1 MDPFVCLD
9 ESVAATG
16 AELFPFSGVFMFGN
30 KALKIENQQ
39 LRERLNM
46 FLQVRESLNQKMM
59 YLLLDGR
66 GRIDSANDIFLSE
79 LQSDAAFITGKLLTD
94 LVPAHLR
101 QTGHF
106 RKLQTA
112 LAQGQVYVG
121 VWQVEDRQKNQYW
134 LRAGL
139 CPVRNSAGQLDH
151 FELYASNL
159 TRTID
164 TSQQHDALISAMQRS
179 MAVIEFDMQGHV
191 LAANELFL
199 RAMGYQLADIQG
211 KHHRMFCPPDISN
224 SAEYQQFWQQLQQ
237 GQFVATRFRRVDR
250 AGREVW
256 LEASY
261 NPIPD
266 AAGRFIKVVKFATLI
281 TEQIRQ
287 EQEVAAAAAVAFE
300 TSSLTDQSARQG
312 IQVMNDT
319 VAVMNTLE
327 TQMANAVANM
337 NDLAQQSQLISAII
351 QSISS
356 IADQTNLLAL
366 NAAIEAARAGDQGRG
381 FAVVADEVRQL
392 ASRTS
397 AATVEIAAV
406 VNRNQQLSQNAVA
419 IIEDSQQQALQV
431 NGLVG
436 QARVVIDDIQSAAR
450 KVVDAVSQ
458 FANRIKTKP

>member
-1 MDPFVCLD
+1 
-9 ESVAATG
+9 
-16 AELFPFSGVFMFGN
+16 MFGN

-46 FLQVRESLNQKMM
+46 FLQVRDSLNQKMM

-66 GRIDSANDIFLSE
+66 GRIERVNDNFLGE
-79 LQSDAAFITGKLLTD
+79 LQSDAAFFQGKTLLD
-94 LVPAHLR
+94 LVPPDLR
-101 QTGHF
+101 QTGHYQ
-106 RKLQTA
+106 KLQTA

-134 LRAGL
+134 FRAGL
-139 CPVRNSAGQLDH
+139 CPVRNSNGQLDH

-164 TSQQHDALISAMQRS
+164 TSQQHDALIRAMQRS

-191 LAANELFL
+191 LHANELFL
-199 RAMGYQLADIQG
+199 RGMGYQLSDIQG
-211 KHHRMFCPPDISN
+211 KHHRLFCPPEISN

-237 GQFVATRFRRVDR
+237 GQFVAARFRRIDR
-250 AGREVW
+250 RGNDVW

-261 NPIPD
+261 NPIQN
-266 AAGRFIKVVKFATLI
+266 AAGQYVKVVKFATVI

-287 EQEVAAAAAVAFE
+287 EQEVAAAAAVAYD

-312 IQVMNDT
+312 MQVMHDT
-319 VAVMNTLE
+319 AAVMQALE
-327 TQMANAVANM
+327 TQMAAAVGNI
-337 NDLAQQSQLISAII
+337 NDLARQSQLINSII

-397 AATVEIAAV
+397 AATAEITEV
-406 VNRNQQLSQNAVA
+406 VNRNQQLSQSAVS
-419 IIEDSQQQALQV
+419 IIEGSQQQALQV
-431 NGLVG
+431 NQLVG
-436 QARVVIDDIQSAAR
+436 QARDVIHDIQSAAQ

-458 FANRIKTKP
+458 FANRIHTKN

>member
-1 MDPFVCLD
+1 
-9 ESVAATG
+9 
-16 AELFPFSGVFMFGN
+16 MFGN
-30 KALKIENQQ
+30 KALQLENQQ

-46 FLQVRESLNQKMM
+46 FLQVRDSLNQKMM
-59 YLLLDGR
+59 YLLLDAR
-66 GRIDSANDIFLSE
+66 GHVEKANDIFLSE
-79 LQSDAAFITGKLLTD
+79 MQSDATFITGKLLTD

-101 QTGHF
+101 QTAHF
-106 RKLQTA
+106 QKLQTA

-134 LRAGL
+134 FRAGL
-139 CPVRNSAGQLDH
+139 CPVRNSNGQLDH

-164 TSQQHDALISAMQRS
+164 TSQQHDALIRAMQRS

-191 LAANELFL
+191 LHANELFL
-199 RAMGYQLADIQG
+199 RGMGYQLSDIQG
-211 KHHRMFCPPDISN
+211 KHHRLFCPPEISN

-237 GQFVATRFRRVDR
+237 GQFVAARFRRIDR
-250 AGREVW
+250 RGNDVW

-261 NPIPD
+261 NPIQN
-266 AAGRFIKVVKFATLI
+266 AAGQYVKVVKFATVI

-287 EQEVAAAAAVAFE
+287 EQEVAAAAAVAYD

-312 IQVMNDT
+312 MQVMHDT
-319 VAVMNTLE
+319 AAVMQALE
-327 TQMANAVANM
+327 TQMAAAVGNI
-337 NDLAQQSQLISAII
+337 NDLARQSQLINSII

-397 AATVEIAAV
+397 AATAEITEV
-406 VNRNQQLSQNAVA
+406 VNRNQQLSQSAVS
-419 IIEDSQQQALQV
+419 IIEGSQQQALQV
-431 NGLVG
+431 NQLVG
-436 QARVVIDDIQSAAR
+436 QARDVINDIQSAAQ

-458 FANRIKTKP
+458 FANRIQSKD

>member
-1 MDPFVCLD
+1 
-9 ESVAATG
+9 
-16 AELFPFSGVFMFGN
+16 MFGN
-30 KALKIENQQ
+30 KALKLENQQ

-46 FLQVRESLNQKMM
+46 FIQVRDSLNQKMM
-59 YLLLDGR
+59 YLLLDVR
-66 GRIDSANDIFLSE
+66 GRIQSANDNFLQE
-79 LQSDAAFITGKLLTD
+79 LQSDATFFQGKTLPE
-94 LVPAHLR
+94 LVPAELR

-106 RKLQTA
+106 HKLEAA

-134 LRAGL
+134 LRVGL
-139 CPVRNSAGQLDH
+139 CPVRSSAGQLDH

-164 TSQQHDALISAMQRS
+164 TSQQHDALLRAMQRS

-191 LAANELFL
+191 LYANDLFL
-199 RAMGYQLADIQG
+199 RGMGYQLSEIQG
-211 KHHRMFCPPDISN
+211 KHHRLFCPPEISN

-237 GQFVATRFRRVDR
+237 GQFVAARFRRIDR
-250 AGREVW
+250 RGNDVW

-261 NPIPD
+261 NPIQNT
-266 AAGRFIKVVKFATLI
+266 AGQYVKVVKFATVI

-287 EQEVAAAAAVAFE
+287 EQEVAAAASVAFD
-300 TSSLTDQSARQG
+300 TSNQTDQSARQG
-312 IQVMNDT
+312 MQVMQDT
-319 VAVMNTLE
+319 SAVMQSLE
-327 TQMANAVANM
+327 TQMAAAVGNI
-337 NDLAQQSQLISAII
+337 NDLAHQSQLINSII

-397 AATVEIAAV
+397 AATAEIIEV
-406 VNRNQQLSQNAVA
+406 VSRNQQLSQHAVA

-431 NGLVG
+431 NQLVG
-436 QARVVIDDIQSAAR
+436 QVRNVINDIQCAAQ

-458 FANRIKTKP
+458 FANRLQIKG

>member
-1 MDPFVCLD
+1 
-9 ESVAATG
+9 
-16 AELFPFSGVFMFGN
+16 MFGN
-30 KALKIENQQ
+30 RALKLENQQ

-46 FLQVRESLNQKMM
+46 FLQVRDSLGQKMM
-59 YLLLDGR
+59 HLMLDAQ
-66 GRIDSANDIFLSE
+66 GRIVTANHNFLAE
-79 LQSDAAFITGKLLTD
+79 LQAETSAVTAKSLLD
-94 LVPAHLR
+94 LVPVHLR
-101 QTGHF
+101 QTDHCQ
-106 RKLQTA
+106 KLQTA
-112 LAQGQVYVG
+112 LQQGQVYVG
-121 VWQVEDRQKNQYW
+121 AWQIENQQRQQFW

-139 CPVRNSAGQLDH
+139 CPVRSHDGKIDH
-151 FELYASNL
+151 FELYANNL
-159 TRTID
+159 TRTIEN
-164 TSQQHDALISAMQRS
+164 SQQHDALIRAMQRS

-211 KHHRMFCPPDISN
+211 KHHRMFCPPEITH

-237 GQFVATRFRRVDR
+237 GQFVAARFRRVDR

-261 NPIPD
+261 NPIQN
-266 AAGRFIKVVKFATLI
+266 AMGHYVKVVKFATVI

-287 EQEVAAAAAVAFE
+287 EQEVATAASVAFD
-300 TSSLTDQSARQG
+300 TSNLTDQSARQG
-312 IQVMNDT
+312 MQVMNDT
-319 VAVMNTLE
+319 VAVMNALE
-327 TQMANAVANM
+327 TQMAKAVDNI
-337 NDLAQQSQLISAII
+337 NDLANQSQLIGAII

-406 VNRNQQLSQNAVA
+406 VNRNQQLSQSAVA
-419 IIEDSQQQALQV
+419 IIEGSQQQAMQV
-431 NGLVG
+431 NGLVS
-436 QARVVIDDIQSAAR
+436 QVRTVIDDIQLAAK

-458 FANRIKTKP
+458 FANRINTTR

>member
-1 MDPFVCLD
+1 
-9 ESVAATG
+9 
-16 AELFPFSGVFMFGN
+16 MFGN
-30 KALKIENQQ
+30 KALKLENQQ
-39 LRERLNM
+39 LRERLDM
-46 FLQVRESLNQKMM
+46 FLQVRDSLNQKMM
-59 YLLLDGR
+59 HLMLDAR
-66 GRIDSANDIFLSE
+66 GRIERANDNFLSE
-79 LQSDAAFITGKLLTD
+79 LQADAAFFQGKTLLD
-94 LVPAHLR
+94 LIPAELR
-101 QTGHF
+101 QTGHCQ
-106 RKLQTA
+106 KLQTA

-139 CPVRNSAGQLDH
+139 CPARSSNGQLDH

-164 TSQQHDALISAMQRS
+164 TSQQHDALIRAMQRS

-191 LAANELFL
+191 LHANELFL
-199 RAMGYQLADIQG
+199 RGMGYQLSDIQG
-211 KHHRMFCPPDISN
+211 KHHRLFCPPDISN
-224 SAEYQQFWQQLQQ
+224 SPEYQQFWQQLQQ
-237 GQFVATRFRRVDR
+237 GQFVAARFRRIDR
-250 AGREVW
+250 RGNEVW

-261 NPIPD
+261 NPIQN
-266 AAGRFIKVVKFATLI
+266 AAGQYVKVVKFATVI

-287 EQEVAAAAAVAFE
+287 EQEVAAAAAVAYD

-312 IQVMNDT
+312 MQVMHDT
-319 VAVMNTLE
+319 AAVMQSLE
-327 TQMANAVANM
+327 TQMAAAVGNI
-337 NDLAQQSQLISAII
+337 NDLAHQSQLINSII

-397 AATVEIAAV
+397 AATAEITEV
-406 VNRNQQLSQNAVA
+406 VNRNQQLSQNAVS
-419 IIEDSQQQALQV
+419 IIEGSQQQALQV
-431 NGLVG
+431 NQLVG
-436 QARVVIDDIQSAAR
+436 QAREVINDIQSAAQ

-458 FANRIKTKP
+458 FANRIQSKD

>member
-1 MDPFVCLD
+1 
-9 ESVAATG
+9 
-16 AELFPFSGVFMFGN
+16 MFGN
-30 KALKIENQQ
+30 KALKLENQQ
-39 LRERLNM
+39 LRERLDM
-46 FLQVRESLNQKMM
+46 FLQVRDSLNQKMM
-59 YLLLDGR
+59 HLLLDAR
-66 GRIDSANDIFLSE
+66 GRVEKANDIFLSE
-79 LQSDAAFITGKLLTD
+79 LQSDTAFVTGKVLTD

-101 QTGHF
+101 QTAHF
-106 RKLQTA
+106 QKLQTA
-112 LAQGQVYVG
+112 LAQGLVYVG

-139 CPVRNSAGQLDH
+139 CPVRSSNGQLDH

-164 TSQQHDALISAMQRS
+164 TSQQHDALIRAMQRS

-191 LAANELFL
+191 LHANELFL
-199 RAMGYQLADIQG
+199 RGMGYQLSDIQG
-211 KHHRMFCPPDISN
+211 KHHRLFCPPEISN
-224 SAEYQQFWQQLQQ
+224 SPEYQQFWQQLQQ
-237 GQFVATRFRRVDR
+237 GQFVAARFRRIDR
-250 AGREVW
+250 RGNDVW

-261 NPIPD
+261 NPIQN
-266 AAGRFIKVVKFATLI
+266 ATGQYVKVVKFATVI

-287 EQEVAAAAAVAFE
+287 EQDVAAAAAVAFD

-312 IQVMNDT
+312 MQVMQDT
-319 VAVMNTLE
+319 AAVMQALE
-327 TQMANAVANM
+327 TQMATAVGNI
-337 NDLAQQSQLISAII
+337 NDLARQSQLINSII

-397 AATVEIAAV
+397 AATAEITEV
-406 VNRNQQLSQNAVA
+406 VNRNQQLSQSAVS
-419 IIEDSQQQALQV
+419 IIEGSQQQALQV
-431 NGLVG
+431 NQLVG
-436 QARVVIDDIQSAAR
+436 QARDVINDIQSAAQ

-458 FANRIKTKP
+458 FANRIQTKG